1 MSEPSPTFGFDDVNE
16 VKKAFENILGA
27 VIEIEFTSSN
37 EQDKQLFISVIEDIT
52 KLTSQ
57 NDLIFD
63 TMGVDLN
70 SITDPYVSI
79 IEKLLVLH
87 FGEEA
92 FNIIVWYLSQ
102 QLNPEVKAKLEDKE
116 GNTHTIDTPE
126 QLWEFLISRFFSE

>member
-27 VIEIEFTSSN
+27 IIEIEFTSSN
-37 EQDKQLFISVIEDIT
+37 EQGKQLFISVIEDIT

-102 QLNPEVKAKLEDKE
+102 QLNPEVKAKLEDKD

>member
-27 VIEIEFTSSN
+27 IIEIEFTSSN
-37 EQDKQLFISVIEDIT
+37 EQGKQLFISVIEDIT

-63 TMGVDLN
+63 TMGIDLN

-102 QLNPEVKAKLEDKE
+102 QLNPEVKAKLEDKD